1 MLSSIT
7 TAQETYFGKNKVR
20 YKNFDWSYIQTRHFD
35 IYYYED
41 AYETAKFTATVM
53 ESAYVEIAKELNY
66 KIQKEIPVFVYNSH
80 NDFQQTNITQGL
92 LPEGVGGFTEAFKNR
107 IVIPFAGSYEEFRH
121 VLHHELTHAFV
132 YDLIYGKSFSALI
145 SRGKLFNLPLWYAEG
160 FAEYSSRHG
169 WDYFS
174 DMFVRD
180 ATINNY
186 LAPPAYLGGFLAYKQ
201 GQAMI
206 KYIAETYGEDKL
218 GEILKKGK
226 ILLTLNKAL
235 KEVLGITEQELW
247 KGFSK
252 EMKRRYW
259 PEIALREEADEF
271 STQLTHAR
279 KDGSYFNEKPEFHP
293 DGTKIAI
300 YTDKSDFTEIV
311 LIDAEKG
318 FQIKKLVKGQRSGDL
333 ESLHSFVSG
342 MSFSPEGDK
351 IVFVAKSNGDPTLIF
366 YDLEKNKIYDKKK
379 FDFYNILSPK
389 WSPDN
394 KKIAFAALKDYS
406 RDIYVYNIE
415 TEELSQITHDR
426 YDDKEVSWLP
436 NSEELI
442 FSSDRPHSTSQMAD
456 WEKNIYVDE
465 GAYLPGDF
473 QYGFYN
479 IFRIKINE
487 ADKVVELDVGQGPN
501 TFPAVSPDG
510 RKVAFVSNRNGIDNI
525 YVAFLDSSAVYPI
538 TDILTGVRSIS
549 WSPNSRKIA
558 FSAFNKGAFDIF
570 IIDKLK
576 PKGENNLLA
585 NTAFVDGKYNILKS
599 AEELAQL
606 EDSIKADSM
615 SNDTTQTDT
624 LATVIDSLST
634 DTLATAPDSLSSD
647 TLLAA
652 VVEEEEKTDSLITT
666 ETGVYDEGFVF
677 VSDKEETKFDSLLI
691 GVPKDG
697 SLPQNSKPIAEPEYF
712 DERPGP
718 DEEGEYEE
726 NKYKTKYTPDFMHAT
741 PGYSTFYGFQ
751 GQAYFIL
758 SDYLGNHQF
767 YFSTD
772 LVNTIDQSNLQVLY
786 FYNKKRTSLGV
797 GLFHSKNFYS
807 FLNDAFFSDR
817 FYGFQGIA
825 RYPFSTFTR
834 VDLSVSQ
841 YFIDRQYNYDTQSDF
856 YDQNIATYGF
866 KDNSKVTVG
875 ELNYIADNVVW
886 GLTGPVNGRRLK
898 LSVSSGV
905 NLFDSKDIQ
914 FTSVEF
920 DYRKYWH
927 IKNSFSLAFRVS
939 GGSSFGSTPKLYFIG
954 GTTNWIGRKTYDA
967 SVYDVKNLYFADVVT
982 PLRGVPYYELS
993 GDRYGLINAEFRFP
1007 LIDYFA
1013 MRFPLPLVFSRI
1025 QGVMFTDIGS
1035 AWSGSDFKGG
1045 TSAGGVSR
1053 LHDIK
1058 MGFGAG
1064 VRVNLGF
1071 LLLRYDL
1078 AWSTD
1083 MNSVLPRTTS
1093 YFSAGADF

>member
-1 MLSSIT
+1 MKKAVLFFITLLILMTSIAS
-7 TAQETYFGKNKVR
+7 AQETYFGKNKVR
-20 YKNFDWSYIQTRHFD
+20 YKDFDWSYIQTRHFD
-35 IYYYED
+35 IYFYED

-107 IVIPFAGSYEEFRH
+107 IVIPFNGSYEEFRH

-132 YDLIYGKSFSALI
+132 YDLIYGKSFSSLI

-169 WDYFS
+169 WDYVS

-226 ILLTLNKAL
+226 IYLTLNKAL
-235 KEVLGITEQELW
+235 VEVLGITEEKLW

-271 STQLTHAR
+271 SKQLTHAR

-300 YTDKSDFTEIV
+300 FTDKSDYTEIV
-311 LIDAEKG
+311 LIDSDKG
-318 FQIKKLVKGQRSGDL
+318 FQIKKLVKGSRSGDL

-342 MSFSPEGDK
+342 MSFSPDGDK
-351 IVFVAKSNGDPTLIF
+351 MVFVAKSNGDPTLMF
-366 YDLEKNKIYDKKK
+366 YDLNRDKIYQKKK
-379 FDFYNILSPK
+379 FNFYNILSPK

-394 KKIAFAALKDYS
+394 KKIAFSALQGHR
-406 RDIYVYNIE
+406 RDLYIYEIE
-415 TEELSQITHDR
+415 TEKLTQITHDR
-426 YDDKEVSWLP
+426 YDDKEPSWLP

-442 FSSDRPHSTSQMAD
+442 FSSDRPHSKSQMAE
-456 WEKNIYVDE
+456 WEKNIYVSQ

-473 QYGFYN
+473 KYGFYN
-479 IFRIKINE
+479 IFRININIK
-487 ADKVVELDVGQGPN
+487 DVVTELDVGQGPN
-501 TFPAVSPDG
+501 IFPSVSPDG
-510 RKVAFVSNRNGIDNI
+510 TKVAFISNRNGIDNI
-525 YVAFLDSSAVYPI
+525 YIAYLDSSAIYPI
-538 TDILTGVRSIS
+538 TDVLTGVRSIS
-549 WSPNSRKIA
+549 WGPRGRKIA
-558 FSAFNKGAFDIF
+558 YSVVNKGAFDIF
-570 IIDKLK
+570 LLEKLL
-576 PKGENNLLA
+576 PKGENNVLA
-585 NTAFVDGKYNILKS
+585 NTAFVNGDYNILKTPDEI
-599 AEELAQL
+599 ALL
-606 EDSIKADSM
+606 EDTLGT
-615 SNDTTQTDT
+615 DTTVNDS
-624 LATVIDSLST
+624 TVT
-634 DTLATAPDSLSSD
+634 D
-647 TLLAA
+647 TLLAEHTEDPA
-652 VVEEEEKTDSLITT
+652 DSLITS

-677 VSDKEETKFDSLLI
+677 VSEETDNNFDSLFI
-691 GVPKDG
+691 GIPNDID
-697 SLPQNSKPIAEPEYF
+697 SSQNSKPVNEPKYF

-718 DEEGEYEE
+718 GLDGNYEIK
-726 NKYKTKYTPDFMHAT
+726 KYKPKFTPDFMHAT

-758 SDYLGNHQF
+758 TDYLGNHQF
-767 YFSTD
+767 YFATD
-772 LVNTIDQSNLQVLY
+772 LVNTIDQSNIQILY
-786 FYNKKRTSLGV
+786 FYNKKRTNIGF
-797 GLFHSKNFYS
+797 GLFHSKRFYS
-807 FLNDAFFSDR
+807 FVNNVFFSDR
-817 FYGFQGIA
+817 FYGFQGLA
-825 RYPFSTFTR
+825 RYPFSTFKR
-834 VDLSVSQ
+834 VDLTVSQ
-841 YFIDRQYNYDTQSDF
+841 YFIDRQYNYLTSDAIST
-856 YDQNIATYGF
+856 YSPTYGF
-866 KDNSKVTVG
+866 KKNSKVTVA
-875 ELNYIADNVVW
+875 EFSYISDNVVW
-886 GLTGPVNGRRLK
+886 GLTGPVNGRRAK
-898 LSVSSGV
+898 LSLSSGI
-905 NLFDSKDIQ
+905 NIFDSKDIQ

-927 IKNSFSLAFRVS
+927 IKNSFSFAFRFSS
-939 GGSSFGSTPKLYFIG
+939 GASFGTTPKLYFLG
-954 GTTNWIGRKTYDA
+954 GTTNWIGRRVYDA
-967 SVYDVKNLYFADVVT
+967 SVYDLKNLYFADVVT
-982 PLRGVPYYELS
+982 PLRGVPYYELA

-1025 QGVMFTDIGS
+1025 QGVLFSDIGT
-1035 AWSGSDFKGG
+1035 AWTGSNFKGG
-1045 TSAGGVSR
+1045 TSVGGVNR
-1053 LHDIK
+1053 LQDIK
-1058 MGFGAG
+1058 MGFGTG
-1064 VRVNLGF
+1064 LRLNLGF
-1071 LLLRYDL
+1071 LLLRYDI

-1083 MNSVLPRTTS
+1083 MNSISPRTTS